1 MTLSMDVLVVGAGAM
16 GRNHCRAYSHDP
28 RVGHVFVLEPHE
40 QSRLALH
47 AMGLEKVAFVD
58 ALDDAL
64 EQGVRAASIA
74 TPTETHSDVATQL
87 VNAGLNVLVEKPLTA
102 TVAQGKRLASLAK
115 KKEVLLM
122 PGHIERFNP
131 AVRALKKHIGDLGQ
145 IVYAS
150 AHRFGIP
157 TNRRLADAFLDQA
170 VHDMDVV
177 SFLTGCKPLDIRA
190 VSQRILDAHADDL
203 CSAIVRYDGF
213 YASIEANRVTP
224 IKTRQLIVLGTKGS
238 AHLDYISQDLVVTHS
253 ETTQNKYSTFDEILL
268 RVGRGTEVRPYFQK
282 DEPLRLEL
290 EHFLSCILGDEKPLV
305 TAEDGIMAVAAV
317 AAGMQSAQKGTVE
330 KITV

>member
-1 MTLSMDVLVVGAGAM
+1 MTLDVLVVGAGSM
-16 GRNHCRAYSHDP
+16 GRNHCRAYAHDR
-28 RVGHVFVLEPHE
+28 RVNHVYVIEPHE
-40 QSRLALH
+40 QSRAALS
-47 AMGLEKVAFVD
+47 AMGLEKVSFVNG
-58 ALDDAL
+58 LDDAVK
-64 EQGVRAASIA
+64 QGVSAASIV
-74 TPTETHSDVATQL
+74 TPTETHSDVAAQL
-87 VNAGLNVLVEKPLTA
+87 VGAGMNVLVEKPLTA
-102 TVAQGKRLASLAK
+102 TAAQGQRLAALAK
-115 KKEVLLM
+115 EKNVLVM

-131 AVRALKKHIGDLGQ
+131 AVRALKKHVHDLGR

-170 VHDMDVV
+170 VHDLDVIY
-177 SFLTGCKPLDIRA
+177 FLTGCAPQDIRA
-190 VSQRILDAHADDL
+190 ISQRILDTHADDL

>member
-1 MTLSMDVLVVGAGAM
+1 MVTNVLVVGAGAM
-16 GRNHCRAYSHDP
+16 GRNHCRAYSHDS
-28 RVGHVFVLEPHE
+28 RVGHVFVLEPND
-40 QSRLALH
+40 QSRSALQ
-47 AMGLEKVAFVD
+47 AMGLEKVTFVD
-58 ALDDAL
+58 SLDDAL
-64 EQGVRAASIA
+64 KQDVAAASLV
-74 TPTETHSDVATQL
+74 TPTETHYDMATPL
-87 VNAGLNVLVEKPLTA
+87 LDAGLNVLVEKPITA
-102 TVAQGKRLASLAK
+102 TVTEGKRLAALAEK
-115 KKEVLLM
+115 KGVLVM

-131 AVRALKKHIGDLGQ
+131 AVRALKKHMPDLGR

-157 TNRRLADAFLDQA
+157 TQRRLADAFLDQA

-203 CSAIVRYDGF
+203 CSSIVRYDGF

-253 ETTQNKYSTFDEILL
+253 ETTQNKYSTFDEILM
-268 RVGRGTEVRPYFQK
+268 RVGRGTEVKPYFQK

-290 EHFLSCILGDEKPLV
+290 HHFLSCVLGEEKPLV

-317 AAGMQSAQKGTVE
+317 AAGMKSAKSGTVE
-330 KITV
+330 KISA